1 MEQNQLNIP
10 KVNPT
15 PKPTQIPTVVDISIS
30 IQTPNKLPDEKKES
44 FLNNLSGQFKDKIRS
59 TEVFSPSYRPMVKS
73 IFIEALYSLLFSH
86 HIPILMKHGAFMDE
100 TPLISFNSIT
110 EFFLSYFGKIIFFIT
125 IYFTLHYFFMPMVR
139 KIDFPK

>member
-10 KVNPT
+10 KITPT
-15 PKPTQIPTVVDISIS
+15 PIPTQIPLEISIS
-30 IQTPNKLPDEKKES
+30 KNTPTKLPSEKKES
-44 FLNNLSGQFKDKIRS
+44 FLNNLSGQLKNKIRS

-73 IFIEALYSLLFSH
+73 IFIEALYSLIFSH
-86 HIPILMKHGAFMDE
+86 HIPILMKHGSIMDE

-139 KIDFPK
+139 KIEFP

>member
-15 PKPTQIPTVVDISIS
+15 PKPTKIPSVVDISIS
-30 IQTPNKLPDEKKES
+30 IQTPIKLPDEKKES
-44 FLNNLSGQFKDKIRS
+44 FLNNLSGQLKNKIRS

-73 IFIEALYSLLFSH
+73 IFIEALYSLIFSH
-86 HIPILMKHGAFMDE
+86 HIPILMKHGSIMDE

-139 KIDFPK
+139 KIDFP